1 MRLKIVV
8 TLIVLSLCAI
18 IMMSVRQDNPPD
30 TAAKEYMDYLNTHRI
45 KGGCFYLKE
54 DSVVTFRNY
63 RK

>member
-1 MRLKIVV
+1 MKIKLGVTVV
-8 TLIVLSLCAI
+8 ILCLCAI

-30 TAAKEYMDYLNTHRI
+30 IAAKEYMNYLNTHRI